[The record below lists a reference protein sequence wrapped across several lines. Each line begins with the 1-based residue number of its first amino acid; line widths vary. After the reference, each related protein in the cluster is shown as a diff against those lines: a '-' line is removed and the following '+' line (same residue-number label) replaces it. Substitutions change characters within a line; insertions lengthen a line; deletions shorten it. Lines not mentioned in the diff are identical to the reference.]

1 MIFYFSGTGNSL
13 WVAKKLAELQD
24 ERILSIAELMKEK
37 RESFS
42 FTLKQD
48 EMLGFV
54 FPIYAWAPPKIV
66 LEFIK
71 KFVITNSNEYY
82 TFAVCTC
89 GDHAGQ
95 AMSVLSSDLQKQKI
109 KLNSGFS
116 VFMPNNYIVDYDLDS
131 KELENKKLEQ
141 AKQRVDD
148 ISNLL
153 SKKTEDIF
161 DCYGG
166 SFPWFRTQIINPYF
180 NKFCLGTKKF
190 HAKNNCISCGL
201 CERICPTKNIQLKND
216 SPTWGK
222 ECTKCMACIHR
233 CPVQAIQYGD
243 KTEKRG
249 RYFNPNI

>member
-42 FTLKQD
+42 FTLKQG
-48 EMLGFV
+48 EKLGFV

-71 KFVITNSNEYY
+71 NFVITNSNEYY
-82 TFAVCTC
+82 TYAVCTC

-141 AKQRVDD
+141 AKQRIDD

-153 SKKTEDIF
+153 
-161 DCYGG
+161 
-166 SFPWFRTQIINPYF
+166 
-180 NKFCLGTKKF
+180 
-190 HAKNNCISCGL
+190 
-201 CERICPTKNIQLKND
+201 
-216 SPTWGK
+216 
-222 ECTKCMACIHR
+222 
-233 CPVQAIQYGD
+233 
-243 KTEKRG
+243 
-249 RYFNPNI
+249 

>member
-13 WVAKKLAELQD
+13 WVAKKLAEFQD
-24 ERILSIAELMKEK
+24 EQILSIAELMKEK
-37 RESFS
+37 RGSFS

-66 LEFIK
+66 SEFIDNL
-71 KFVITNSNEYY
+71 VITNINDYY
-82 TFAVCTC
+82 TFVVCTC

-95 AMSVLSSDLQKQKI
+95 ALNILSSNLQKQKI

-116 VFMPNNYIVDYDLDS
+116 VFMPNNYIIHYDLDS

-141 AKQRVDD
+141 AKQRVDY
-148 ISNLL
+148 ISNFL

-161 DCYGG
+161 DCYSG
-166 SFPWFRTQIINPYF
+166 SFPWFRTQIFNPFF
-180 NKFCLGTKKF
+180 NRFYLGTKKF
-190 HAKNNCISCGL
+190 HIKNNCISCGL
-201 CERICPTKNIQLKND
+201 CERICPTKNIQLKNNF
-216 SPTWGK
+216 PIWEK
-222 ECTKCMACIHR
+222 NCTKCMACIHR
-233 CPVQAIQYGD
+233 CPVRAIQYGD